1 MTYSSAQIAEFLAQ
15 YNESNT
21 SLNEFC
27 RQKQISV
34 GTMSNWLNGALPKR
48 RRSHGFHKTWYP
60 EIEEELLRWVLER
73 RDQGYAVYR
82 KDMKEYAEELAAA
95 SGQEIFQGSVGWIT
109 RFMHKNDLVFRARTK
124 ISRRLGLTEEDI
136 VS

>member
-1 MTYSSAQIAEFLAQ
+1 M
-15 YNESNT
+15 
-21 SLNEFC
+21 
-27 RQKQISV
+27 
-34 GTMSNWLNGALPKR
+34 
-48 RRSHGFHKTWYP
+48 
-60 EIEEELLRWVLER
+60 LER

-95 SGQEIFQGSVGWIT
+95 SGQEIFQASVGWIT